1 MKKTGKQQKVI
12 VSTLV
17 KLMGVVSL
25 DILVVVQVHVSLQ
38 ILAENVLEF
47 QKIVKIATRLL
58 IVNLELEL
66 DLSPLVK
73 VFVSMIAK
81 VMGVVR

>member
-1 MKKTGKQQKVI
+1 MN

-25 DILVVVQVHVSLQ
+25 DNLVVVQVHVSLQ

-58 IVNLELEL
+58 IVNPELEL
-66 DLSPLVK
+66 DLAPPVK

>member
-1 MKKTGKQQKVI
+1 MN

-25 DILVVVQVHVSLQ
+25 DNLVVVQVHVSLQ

-58 IVNLELEL
+58 IVNPELEL
-66 DLSPLVK
+66 DLAPLVK

>member
-1 MKKTGKQQKVI
+1 MI

-17 KLMGVVSL
+17 KLTGVVSL
-25 DILVVVQVHVSLQ
+25 DILRVVQASV
-38 ILAENVLEF
+38 LAENVLEF

-66 DLSPLVK
+66 DLAPLVK
-73 VFVSMIAK
+73 VFVNMIAK

>member
-1 MKKTGKQQKVI
+1 MN

-25 DILVVVQVHVSLQ
+25 DNLVVVQVHVSLQ

-58 IVNLELEL
+58 IVNPELEL
-66 DLSPLVK
+66 DLALLVK
-73 VFVSMIAK
+73 VFVNMIAK
-81 VMGVVR
+81 EMRVVR